1 MCTCHFRRRA
11 QPVPGDADT
20 INHARRRLPQDF
32 SDPTRER
39 MWNNNTRALAST
51 AAPGSTTADVAVYPK
66 KSKGGPTTATGDDVI
81 EGAGVDR
88 GDEGGA
94 KANAGRV
101 GRKGARWN
109 SPTRTTTSREKQSA
123 GGVAG
128 ARTAEGTLVV
138 AAAVAHMIS
147 ISVVTV
153 IDIATRR
160 EAMDVSRCLGRQQ
173 LWVHHYCTCSPA
185 SAILLYMTTGITS
198 PSIGIAPSVSKTPQ
212 NG

>member
-1 MCTCHFRRRA
+1 MWQFTPRRA
-11 QPVPGDADT
+11 KEAQPPQPATMSSRVPAPT
-20 INHARRRLPQDF
+20 VEMKVARRQMRGGWAG
-32 SDPTRER
+32 RER
-39 MWNNNTRALAST
+39 
-51 AAPGSTTADVAVYPK
+51 
-66 KSKGGPTTATGDDVI
+66 GGTQG
-81 EGAGVDR
+81 
-88 GDEGGA
+88 
-94 KANAGRV
+94 KH
-101 GRKGARWN
+101 

>member
-66 KSKGGPTTATGDDVI
+66 KSKGGTTTATGDDVI
-81 EGAGVDR
+81 EGAGADR
-88 GDEGGA
+88 RDEGGA

-109 SPTRTTTSREKQSA
+109 TGKALADNDDNLAGKTVCGRCGRCKNYGRYVGSSR
-123 GGVAG
+123 
-128 ARTAEGTLVV
+128 
-138 AAAVAHMIS
+138 
-147 ISVVTV
+147 
-153 IDIATRR
+153 RR
-160 EAMDVSRCLGRQQ
+160 RSYDFDFGCDS
-173 LWVHHYCTCSPA
+173 
-185 SAILLYMTTGITS
+185 
-198 PSIGIAPSVSKTPQ
+198 
-212 NG
+212 N